1 MQENNLNEFTLTEI
15 SFNDIPKAM
24 AYLIGKVEKLES
36 LISNNQSGSN
46 ESDQW
51 FNLQQLQEYHP
62 DHPAAPTVYA
72 WVGQRLIPN
81 HKHGKKLMFLKSEID
96 EWLKSGKRKTAAE
109 LRAEAAEF
117 VAKKG
122 RIVR

>member
-1 MQENNLNEFTLTEI
+1 MFSEQI
-15 SFNDIPKAM
+15 SFNELPQAIV
-24 AYLIGKVEKLES
+24 YLIQKVENLEV
-36 LISNNQSGSN
+36 LVAKGQSETH
-46 ESDQW
+46 ESDRW
-51 FNLQQLQEYHP
+51 FNLKEFQDYHP
-62 DHPAAPTVYA
+62 DHPAAPTIYA

-122 RIVR
+122 RIVK

>member
-1 MQENNLNEFTLTEI
+1 MQENSINEFTLTEI

-36 LISNNQSGSN
+36 LISKTQSNSQ

-51 FNLQQLQEYHP
+51 FNLQQLQDYHP

-72 WVGQRLIPN
+72 WVGQRHIPN

-96 EWLKSGKRKTAAE
+96 KWLKSGKRKTADE
-109 LRAEAAEF
+109 IKAEAAEF
-117 VAKKG
+117 VTKKG

>member
-1 MQENNLNEFTLTEI
+1 MFSEQI
-15 SFNDIPKAM
+15 SFNELPQAM
-24 AYLIGKVEKLES
+24 VYLIQKVENLEV
-36 LISNNQSGSN
+36 LIANGKS
-46 ESDQW
+46 ETREADRW
-51 FNLQQLQEYHP
+51 FNLKEFQDYHP
-62 DHPAAPTVYA
+62 DHPAAPTIYA

-109 LRAEAAEF
+109 LKAEAAEF

>member
-1 MQENNLNEFTLTEI
+1 MFSDEI
-15 SFNDIPKAM
+15 SFNDMPKAM
-24 AYLIGKVEKLES
+24 AYLIDKVENLETLVS
-36 LISNNQSGSN
+36 KKQSETQ
-46 ESDQW
+46 ESDRW
-51 FNLQQLQEYHP
+51 FNLQELQEYHP

-117 VAKKG
+117 VTKKG

>member
-1 MQENNLNEFTLTEI
+1 MFSEQI
-15 SFNDIPKAM
+15 SFNELPQAM
-24 AYLIGKVEKLES
+24 AYLIQKVERLES
-36 LISNNQSGSN
+36 ALSLNQSEKQ

-96 EWLKSGKRKTAAE
+96 EWLKSGRRKTAAE

-122 RIVR
+122 RIVK